1 MVFHN
6 LTGYDSHLIIK
17 EVAASPNWEGRVTLI
32 PENKEKYISF
42 TKHIKGS
49 DMSLRFIDSFRFLP
63 SSLDKLSS
71 YLEQHP
77 IVNKEFTKAGYTPE
91 QIQLLKRKG
100 VYPYDFTASFES
112 LNVTELPPIE
122 QFYSFLKEQSISAED
137 YTHAQ
142 IVWKILNIRDL
153 GHFSD
158 IYLMTDVLLL
168 ADVFDNFRINCML
181 DYEMDAAHFYT
192 LAGFTWDGMLKFTR
206 VKLERFLRID
216 MFLFAEKSKILSTN
230 I

>member
-1 MVFHN
+1 M
-6 LTGYDSHLIIK
+6 
-17 EVAASPNWEGRVTLI
+17 
-32 PENKEKYISF
+32 
-42 TKHIKGS
+42 
-49 DMSLRFIDSFRFLP
+49 
-63 SSLDKLSS
+63 
-71 YLEQHP
+71 YL
-77 IVNKEFTKAGYTPE
+77 
-91 QIQLLKRKG
+91 
-100 VYPYDFTASFES
+100 YDFTVSFES

-142 IVWKILNIRDL
+142 IVWKILSVRDL
-153 GHFSD
+153 GHYSD

-168 ADVFDNFRINCML
+168 ADVFENFRINCML
-181 DYEMDAAHFYT
+181 AYGMDPAHFYT

-216 MFLFAEKSKILSTN
+216 MLLFTEKGNILSTN